1 MKTAISESMG
11 FRWQQGDKKG
21 LIEGFELKFKGAAV
35 VFQAGRRGEDMP
47 GRRNHVERHC
57 SSSAVLE
64 HKAHMWREIKLNRL
78 AEPCM
83 PPKAFYFSPVGV
95 VGAMEEF

>member
-1 MKTAISESMG
+1 
-11 FRWQQGDKKG
+11 
-21 LIEGFELKFKGAAV
+21 
-35 VFQAGRRGEDMP
+35 MP

-78 AEPCM
+78 ANRLAEPCM
-83 PPKAFYFSPVGV
+83 PQKAFYFSPVGV
-95 VGAMEEF
+95 VGAMEKF